1 MDFLKKSL
9 KEVNTNENTLYDFI
23 YNLFFLAKIKES
35 EDDIIDNKTC
45 NLEELKRHIDGLEA
59 KYENNNIQ

>member
-9 KEVNTNENTLYDFI
+9 KEVNTNENT
-23 YNLFFLAKIKES
+23 LFFLAKIKES